1 MNRLMTPEHLHA
13 MLNHLPLLGLASACI
28 PLLYGLIRK
37 NTEVVFV
44 ALLMVVLFGASA
56 FLVMMSG
63 NQAQERAEHSS
74 LSGMLDASGKT
85 WMKTHEDQAKLAAVA
100 SYGLAAI
107 ALVAL
112 ILTKYRPGTRLTLG
126 WVVLILCVIAIVMM
140 ARVADSGGQIRH
152 PEFRSAT

>member
-13 MLNHLPLLGLASACI
+13 VLNHLPLLGVASACI

-37 NTEVVFV
+37 NSEVVFV
-44 ALLMVVLFGASA
+44 ALLMVAIFGASA
-56 FLVMMSG
+56 FFVMMSG
-63 NQAQERAEHSS
+63 NQAEERFEHSA
-74 LSGMLDASGKT
+74 LSGMLDSSGKT
-85 WMKTHEDQAKLAAVA
+85 WLKTHEDQAKLAAVT
-100 SYGLAAI
+100 SYGLAAM

-112 ILTKYRPGTRLTLG
+112 ILAKFRPGTKLYMG
-126 WVVLILCVIAIVMM
+126 WLVLILCLLTIVMM

>member
-37 NTEVVFV
+37 NSEVVFV

-56 FLVMMSG
+56 FFVMMSG
-63 NQAQERAEHSS
+63 NQAEERFEHSA

-85 WMKTHEDQAKLAAVA
+85 WLKTHEDQAKLAAVT
-100 SYGLAAI
+100 SYGLAAV

-112 ILTKYRPGTRLTLG
+112 ILAKYRPGTRLTMG
-126 WVVLILCVIAIVMM
+126 WVVLILCLLAIVMM

>member
-13 MLNHLPLLGLASACI
+13 VLNHLPLLGVASACI

-37 NTEVVFV
+37 NNEVVFV
-44 ALLMVVLFGASA
+44 ALLMVAIFGASA
-56 FLVMMSG
+56 FFVMMSG
-63 NQAQERAEHSS
+63 NQAEERFEHSA

-85 WMKTHEDQAKLAAVA
+85 WLKTHEDQAKLAAVT
-100 SYGLAAI
+100 SYGLAALAI
-107 ALVAL
+107 VAL
-112 ILTKYRPGTRLTLG
+112 ILPKYRPGTKLYMG
-126 WVVLILCVIAIVMM
+126 WLVLILCLLTIVMM